1 MSMNSDTQL
10 DFAVFQ
16 LSPRRSRCELF
27 ISSDGN
33 SEKIASGF
41 FKPFASHLRVPEE
54 QAQQSI
60 KLEVEKQQNEVHWF
74 NKGTLE
80 RFVRFV
86 STPELL
92 ELANTFDAEMSQ
104 LEGARKI
111 YSQGSGDQ
119 LMRTSGENEA
129 TTAATSDTT
138 KKELLRAI
146 DVRLAAVKQDLTMAL
161 ARVSAAGFTL
171 DNIYELSSFAEHF
184 SAHRLNEACK
194 KLISL
199 CQRRP
204 ELICNQHWP
213 PSWKDWDDGNV
224 RSSSGS
230 DMSIDEPEAG
240 VDIQIKQPHKPKNT
254 RIPLEPTQQAAADP
268 TPMFQGP
275 QFVQQCLKQ
284 GKADKTVKVP
294 PSNSA
299 EPDQLAGGTPSKRL
313 SVLDRINLFESK
325 QKELS
330 STPNSSSSGPS
341 SRNRVAVGKVEL
353 RRLSSDVSAEKS
365 VLRRWS
371 GASDM
376 SIDLNNNNNSSERKG
391 TGSATGTPSSSFNS
405 QSQCDIEFQVKASG
419 ELKDTATTESSSSSQ
434 ENEVGTSSSSSRL
447 LRFVSLPRDRDQVVF
462 KEQASDN
469 AWMKRG
475 GGKEQGDTKPQ
486 FGTSLGKADHDGL
499 NDQIDASFQ
508 PKSLVN
514 PVESVDLKHQAT
526 TILLEQG
533 GETEQEASQ
542 IPSKAISSATVHVGD
557 EVPEGF
563 SSLPKYFGT
572 DISGF
577 RRREQ
582 SASVTLLKVSPR
594 TKEVGQKSKEQPDSQ
609 IQMRTSLSSSER
621 ITLKIDPVNSQSR
634 RKNFPSKLEQTTKKE
649 ASTSG
654 AQLGEFP
661 VEGDSGLQGMM
672 LCRQTSIPDPNR
684 THGSR
689 IARKSTRGNDNVV
702 SSRTETNQSLD
713 DFNPPSTISVEQIRT
728 MRPSKGNYELNDEL
742 QVKADELEKLF
753 AAHKLRT
760 HGDQLGS
767 SRRGK
772 PADVPKVAEKQ
783 KMDPL
788 TDQLID
794 KNKVI
799 ENTSNGGEMEFDA
812 NFLLNMVDNL
822 ASINSMNQ
830 KLGGLSP
837 SVDYRGKFYEKY
849 MKRRD
854 AKLRE
859 EWGLKRAQ
867 KEAKMKAMHDSLEL
881 SQAEMRAKFV
891 VGGRQDL
898 TLAHLR
904 AEKLRS
910 FCNRSNVK
918 NKDQQI
924 VGSCWGKDEI
934 NSQDMAEHKLCGDGS
949 SVNLHPEKLSSLK
962 ALSSM
967 TSQTSVAQFSSS
979 SIKCAYSDSI
989 GKRTK
994 SENLLAQSVPN
1005 LSNLRKEN
1013 TKPFAGVINANN
1025 HVKSTNDQNKGMNEE
1040 TKHVKDERPHRAL
1053 KNFLVIPSELQNC
1066 FTVVNQKHFFGRV
1079 VE

>member
-27 ISSDGN
+27 ISSDGKM
-33 SEKIASGF
+33 EKIASGF
-41 FKPFASHLRVPEE
+41 FKPFASHLRVSEE
-54 QAQQSI
+54 QALQSI
-60 KLEVEKQQNEVHWF
+60 KLEVEKQRNAVHWF

-104 LEGARKI
+104 LEVARKI

-119 LMRTSGENEA
+119 LTQTLGENEA
-129 TTAATSDTT
+129 TTTATSDTT

-171 DNIYELSSFAEHF
+171 DNICELSSFAEHF

-240 VDIQIKQPHKPKNT
+240 VDIQIKQSHKPKNT

-284 GKADKTVKVP
+284 GEADKTVKVP

-299 EPDQLAGGTPSKRL
+299 EPDRLAGGGPSKRL

-376 SIDLNNNNNSSERKG
+376 SIDLNNNNSSERKG
-391 TGSATGTPSSSFNS
+391 TGSATGTSSSSINS
-405 QSQCDIEFQVKASG
+405 QSQCDSEFQVKASG
-419 ELKDTATTESSSSSQ
+419 ELKDTATTESSSGSQ
-434 ENEVGTSSSSSRL
+434 ENEVGTSSSSSRML
-447 LRFVSLPRDRDQVVF
+447 QFVSLPRDRDQVVF

-469 AWMKRG
+469 AWMKQG

-533 GETEQEASQ
+533 GKTEQEASQ
-542 IPSKAISSATVHVGD
+542 IPSKAISSATGHVGN

-572 DISGF
+572 DPSGF

-594 TKEVGQKSKEQPDSQ
+594 TKEVSRKSKEQPDSQ
-609 IQMRTSLSSSER
+609 IQMRTSLSSAER
-621 ITLKIDPVNSQSR
+621 ITLKIDPVNSQSHW
-634 RKNFPSKLEQTTKKE
+634 KTFPSKLEQTTKKE

-654 AQLGEFP
+654 AQLGAFP
-661 VEGDSGLQGMM
+661 VEGDSGLQGIM
-672 LCRQTSIPDPNR
+672 LCRQTSFPDPSR

-689 IARKSTRGNDNVV
+689 IARKSSRGNDNLV

-713 DFNPPSTISVEQIRT
+713 DFDPPSTISVEQIQA

-772 PADVPKVAEKQ
+772 PADVPTVAEKQ

-788 TDQLID
+788 ADQLID

-812 NFLLNMVDNL
+812 NLLLNMVDNL

-830 KLGGLSP
+830 KFGGLSP

-849 MKRRD
+849 MKKRD

-859 EWGLKRAQ
+859 EWGLKKAQ

-881 SQAEMRAKFV
+881 SQAEMRAKFA
-891 VGGRQDL
+891 VGSRQDL

-918 NKDQQI
+918 NKDQFNPCI
-924 VGSCWGKDEI
+924 APLNC
-934 NSQDMAEHKLCGDGS
+934 LCPTSDRGGTIYVRAPDKYFERRIMNPSTGDKS
-949 SVNLHPEKLSSLK
+949 Y
-962 ALSSM
+962 
-967 TSQTSVAQFSSS
+967 SVAEFPIRCST
-979 SIKCAYSDSI
+979 SI
-989 GKRTK
+989 
-994 SENLLAQSVPN
+994 L
-1005 LSNLRKEN
+1005 
-1013 TKPFAGVINANN
+1013 
-1025 HVKSTNDQNKGMNEE
+1025 
-1040 TKHVKDERPHRAL
+1040 
-1053 KNFLVIPSELQNC
+1053 
-1066 FTVVNQKHFFGRV
+1066 
-1079 VE
+1079 